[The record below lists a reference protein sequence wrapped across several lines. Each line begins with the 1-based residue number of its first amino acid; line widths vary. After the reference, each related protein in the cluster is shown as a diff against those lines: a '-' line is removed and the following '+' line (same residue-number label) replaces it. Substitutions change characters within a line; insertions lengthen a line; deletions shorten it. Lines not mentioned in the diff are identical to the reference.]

1 MTILE
6 IHSHT
11 LTIMNRNIIN
21 MFKNENKAHI
31 NNLVKNKKSHS
42 SKNNN
47 LLRIHQF
54 DKFEINISAIKAKR
68 NHLNI
73 LSQNIHP
80 NLLIKYSGLFDRKKF
95 KLSNRFDAKNSK
107 EFLKKKDKCL
117 EKISL
122 SDKIE
127 VNDKN
132 EVNDKKYNSKKKSKK
147 KKYKTQKN
155 LQHYFIII
163 SNYDEEMKNNNSQ
176 KKLYIKQK
184 LE

>member
-1 MTILE
+1 MTIFE

-21 MFKNENKAHI
+21 IFQNENKTLI

-47 LLRIHQF
+47 ILRIHQF
-54 DKFEINISAIKAKR
+54 DKFEINLSAIKAKR
-68 NHLNI
+68 NNLNI
-73 LSQNIHP
+73 FSQNIHP
-80 NLLIKYSGLFDRKKF
+80 NLFIKYSELFDRKKF
-95 KLSNRFDAKNSK
+95 KISNRFDAKNSK
-107 EFLKKKDKCL
+107 EFLKIKDKCL
-117 EKISL
+117 KKINL

-127 VNDKN
+127 VNDK
-132 EVNDKKYNSKKKSKK
+132 KCSSKKKSKK

-163 SNYDEEMKNNNSQ
+163 SNYDEELKNNNSQ